1 MDWFF
6 IIARIRRTMPRNVD
20 VMAVCDEL
28 EARLMAPAPEP
39 KVVERIVEKLVEPPS
54 KPKFDKRAY
63 QRDLMRKRRAKSS
76 PGEITL
82 NSR

>member
-1 MDWFF
+1 MDWFL

-28 EARLMAPAPEP
+28 EARLTAPLPEP
-39 KVVERIVEKLVEPPS
+39 KIVERVVERIVEPPA
-54 KPKFDKRAY
+54 KPKFDKKAY
-63 QRDLMRKRRAKSS
+63 QRDLMRKRRA
-76 PGEITL
+76 